1 MTTLVWKST
10 IASLLIQV
18 LVGGVT
24 VWGLTLQND
33 SGLLR
38 TSLGLE
44 VASQAI
50 EFAWY
55 SWVVCYYGT
64 IQTWTR
70 YIDWVFS
77 TPVMILSTAL
87 FLVHRDGDASE
98 LETPIYSAL
107 ALNAAMLAFGFA
119 LETGVIPLATGL
131 LLGGACFVGSFTVL
145 ALYVDEGDPVSVAL
159 FTVMFCVWG
168 LYGVAAAFPYEPK
181 NVAYNVLD
189 LVSKNF
195 YGVFLT
201 LYLYTG

>member
-87 FLVHRDGDASE
+87 FLIPGLSDQGETKPEIDIQVGSE
-98 LETPIYSAL
+98 L
-107 ALNAAMLAFGFA
+107 
-119 LETGVIPLATGL
+119 V
-131 LLGGACFVGSFTVL
+131 
-145 ALYVDEGDPVSVAL
+145 
-159 FTVMFCVWG
+159 
-168 LYGVAAAFPYEPK
+168 
-181 NVAYNVLD
+181 
-189 LVSKNF
+189 F
-195 YGVFLT
+195 YAQIILRFLQ
-201 LYLYTG
+201 

>member
-1 MTTLVWKST
+1 MTLVWKST
-10 IASLLIQV
+10 VASLLIQV

-24 VWGLTLQND
+24 VWALTLKND

-38 TSLGLE
+38 TSLWLE
-44 VASQAI
+44 VISQGI

-55 SWVVCYYGT
+55 SWVVCYFGR

-77 TPVMILSTAL
+77 TPVMLLSTAL
-87 FLVHRDGDASE
+87 FLVHRDEDASK
-98 LETPIYSAL
+98 LDTAIYSTL

-119 LETGVIPLATGL
+119 LETGVIPLAVGL
-131 LLGGACFVGSFTVL
+131 LLGGVCFVGSFAVL
-145 ALYVDEGDPVSVAL
+145 ALYVDERDTLSVVL
-159 FTVMFCVWG
+159 FMAMFVVWG
-168 LYGVAAAFPYEPK
+168 LYGVAAAFPYAPK
-181 NVAYNVLD
+181 NVAYNALD

-201 LYLYTG
+201 LYLYNDG